1 MLALAEK
8 PSVGILISGQGS
20 NMLSILQDAER
31 PDAPYTVRLVA
42 ADRSAPGLALAK
54 ARGVP
59 TLLLDRK
66 SPSFEEDLLQ
76 AVASCDL
83 VVLAGFLSIL
93 PPKLVRAFKGRIL
106 NIHPSLLPA
115 HGGRGM
121 YGKKVHAAVLA
132 QGDLIS
138 GCTVHWVEEG
148 VDTGAILAKAKVLVL
163 REDTPETLGARI
175 LPLEHWLLVAALRQ
189 IAEERM
195 KR

>member
-1 MLALAEK
+1 MPALAKK
-8 PSVGILISGQGS
+8 PMVGILISGQGS
-20 NMLSILQDAER
+20 NMLSILRDAKGS
-31 PDAPYTVRLVA
+31 DAPYTVRLVV
-42 ADRSAPGLALAK
+42 ADRPAPGLALAK
-54 ARGVP
+54 AQGVT

-66 SPSFEEDLLQ
+66 SPAFEDELLQ
-76 AVASCDL
+76 AVAPCDL

-115 HGGRGM
+115 HGGRGL

-132 QGDLIS
+132 QGDLVS

-148 VDTGAILAKAKVLVL
+148 VDTGAIVAQAKVLVMSG
-163 REDTPETLGARI
+163 DTPETLGARI